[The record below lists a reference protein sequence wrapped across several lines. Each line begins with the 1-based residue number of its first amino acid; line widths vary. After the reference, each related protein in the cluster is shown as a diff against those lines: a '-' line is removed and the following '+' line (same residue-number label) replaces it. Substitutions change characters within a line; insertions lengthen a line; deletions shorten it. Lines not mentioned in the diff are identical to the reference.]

1 MEQFTHSVM
10 LDKELCMGCINCI
23 KRCPTEAIRVR
34 DGKAHILKE
43 RCIDCGECIRIC
55 PHHAKKA
62 ITDPISILENFQ
74 YTIAL
79 PPPSLYGQYNNLEEQ
94 DLLLE
99 ALLGMGFDSVFEVA
113 KAAELVSDATRRLL
127 QTGSMKRP
135 VISSACPAVTRLI
148 RVRFPELIDHVLPLV
163 APIELAARMAKKD
176 AVRKTGL
183 PKEAIGC
190 IFLTPCPAKVT
201 ATRSP
206 VGSAHSEVDGAVAIK
221 DIYPRLLASMK
232 RIQQVDYLAS
242 AGRIGLGWAESG
254 GEAAGLVSTDSYLAA
269 DGIENVIRVLE
280 DLEDEKY
287 QNLDFVE
294 LNACAG
300 GCVGGVLQ
308 ITYST
313 EDLMKEMWP
322 KERIEDPVSVVAWRP
337 YGFALQEDGSF
348 FLPVGVAQYDE
359 KGCRSVPM
367 LGRYRGNLA
376 EMTLDFENMFSAVEL
391 RLRKDSFALEP
402 IKVKQVILQG
412 NDGEILAGSIKVVA
426 SRQELPD
433 SVCEERKVSPCVVLD
448 CGSGV
453 ELTEESTSFYLPVL
467 PVEFRRGYSLTVV
480 TDRDSGNMFRIQC
493 GGKFPV
499 PVNPQFPQTSAPQPM

>member
-1 MEQFTHSVM
+1 MDKFYHSVR
-10 LDKELCMGCINCI
+10 LDESLCKGCINCI

-163 APIELAARMAKKD
+163 A
-176 AVRKTGL
+176 
-183 PKEAIGC
+183 
-190 IFLTPCPAKVT
+190 
-201 ATRSP
+201 
-206 VGSAHSEVDGAVAIK
+206 HSEVDGAVAIK

-308 ITYST
+308 VENPYIAKAKIKRMRRYA
-313 EDLMKEMWP
+313 
-322 KERIEDPVSVVAWRP
+322 PVSKNHLSGSIPREMLWDTDLTYQPVLELGSTRSER
-337 YGFALQEDGSF
+337 FA
-348 FLPVGVAQYDE
+348 
-359 KGCRSVPM
+359 
-367 LGRYRGNLA
+367 RYSRM
-376 EMTLDFENMFSAVEL
+376 E
-391 RLRKDSFALEP
+391 
-402 IKVKQVILQG
+402 
-412 NDGEILAGSIKVVA
+412 EILH
-426 SRQELPD
+426 QLPG
-433 SVCEERKVSPCVVLD
+433 LD
-448 CGSGV
+448 CGSCGAPTCAALAEDV
-453 ELTEESTSFYLPVL
+453 VRGQASVDDCTVL
-467 PVEFRRGYSLTVV
+467 MRRRMEAVL
-480 TDRDSGNMFRIQC
+480 RAL
-493 GGKFPV
+493 GKDE
-499 PVNPQFPQTSAPQPM
+499 